1 MKKRLMIVAMLVIMV
16 LAFAGCSTQSTEP
29 ANNDATNVAEDTQAE
44 DAATDADQK
53 YVIFVNPLVGNPV
66 FTAEENGL
74 KAAAEEFGF
83 KLKITGIAEIDELG
97 YAEALEAA
105 IAEKPDAIV
114 AVPYSWSGCETVYK
128 KAAEAGIP
136 IFNTSSD
143 SPEDTRVTY
152 VGTDNKAYGIYAAD
166 QMAEQMGGVANIAIM
181 MVRVDVPNQLE
192 IKTAFE
198 GRLAEKYPDM
208 KVIIT
213 EQSNGDPLVA
223 TEKFQ
228 QIFAAHPEVDAALML
243 EAQAGNACA
252 QVVKEKDLVGKVT
265 ILAVDDI
272 QETIDNVDSG
282 VIWGTM
288 VQNFYKMGHESGR
301 LVLSY
306 YDGEEIPST
315 VDSGTLLVTKD
326 NVATYQDELY
336 Q

>member
-1 MKKRLMIVAMLVIMV
+1 MKKRLMIVAMVCILV
-16 LAFAGCSTQSTEP
+16 LSFAGCSTQSTEP
-29 ANNDATNVAEDTQAE
+29 ADNDAAVVADDAQAE
-44 DAATDADQK
+44 DVATEDQK

-143 SPEDTRVTY
+143 SPAETRVTY

-198 GRLAEKYPDM
+198 ARLAEKYPDM
-208 KVIIT
+208 KVVIT
-213 EQSNGDPLVA
+213 EQSNGDPLLA

-288 VQNFYKMGHESGR
+288 VQNFYKMGYESGR
-301 LVLSY
+301 LVLEY
-306 YDGEEIPST
+306 YAGEEIPST
-315 VDSGTLLVTKD
+315 VDSGTLLVTEE
-326 NVATYQDELY
+326 NVDTYQEELY